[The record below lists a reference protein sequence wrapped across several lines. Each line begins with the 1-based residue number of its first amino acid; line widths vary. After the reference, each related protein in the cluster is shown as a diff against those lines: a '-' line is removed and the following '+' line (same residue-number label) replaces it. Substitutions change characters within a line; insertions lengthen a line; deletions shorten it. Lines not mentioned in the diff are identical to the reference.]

1 MAIISNEVPIP
12 GAKYQLS
19 LELWD
24 MIKYASESGDDTLVT
39 RIMNE
44 HNPATLTH
52 LKELHEQ
59 YRKVSPSLQDGT
71 L

>member
-12 GAKYQLS
+12 GANYGLPSDLMKMLQ
-19 LELWD
+19 
-24 MIKYASESGDDTLVT
+24 YASESGEDALVT
-39 RIMNE
+39 RIINE
-44 HNPATLTH
+44 HAPATVDQ

-59 YRKVSPSLQDGT
+59 YRKVSPPMQDGA